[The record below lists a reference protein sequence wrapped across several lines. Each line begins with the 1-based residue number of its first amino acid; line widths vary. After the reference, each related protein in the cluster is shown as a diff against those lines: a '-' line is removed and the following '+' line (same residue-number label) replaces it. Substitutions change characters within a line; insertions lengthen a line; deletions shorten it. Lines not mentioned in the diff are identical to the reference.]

1 MLQRFD
7 AAALNNWD
15 CMTLY
20 NGSGEK
26 PGAMPRVTLSV
37 GDREHMALK
46 LLALQR
52 NVKMVAIID
61 MAIKEYLEREGGC
74 DLSIR
79 SRSD

>member
-1 MLQRFD
+1 
-7 AAALNNWD
+7 
-15 CMTLY
+15 
-20 NGSGEK
+20 
-26 PGAMPRVTLSV
+26 MPRVTLSV

-61 MAIKEYLEREGGC
+61 VAIREYLEREGGY